1 MTSVFVLTIWEGE
14 GLDFSECG
22 LIVIE
27 VVRLE
32 VVCLGVGGKNVVMGR
47 VWYLGVME
55 IGMLRMAGVALS
67 MPGCRKVHS
76 VRWLARVGIMLV
88 MYASPRSCG
97 VGTGVFDLRGSR
109 ERE

>member
-1 MTSVFVLTIWEGE
+1 MLGSWRK
-14 GLDFSECG
+14 ECG
-22 LIVIE
+22 DGASLVFGSDGDGDVE
-27 VVRLE
+27 D
-32 VVCLGVGGKNVVMGR
+32 G
-47 VWYLGVME
+47 
-55 IGMLRMAGVALS
+55 LS